1 MLGVD
6 WRAARV
12 SWTVFLFALA
22 LLVLYRAR
30 EVILIFVLAFLLAYM
45 LMPMLNLVRRLTP
58 PHVSRTAALGFVYAI
73 VLAIVGLLVSWIG
86 GQLIQ
91 ETTTFAQ
98 RLPGYIQKHNLT
110 SITLPYWLEPERARI
125 VELIQSQLDTAA
137 EKLLPLL
144 QKALGG
150 VLGIA
155 SSLLFVVLVP
165 ILAFLFLKDAEEIR
179 GTLLTWVPAERR
191 VMVDSVVQDIH
202 VMLVQYIRAIVILS
216 IATAITYMVFFSA
229 IGLPYAVLVSVLAAP
244 LEFIPVFGPLT
255 AAIIIIVVAL
265 VTGYPHVL
273 WILVFFLAYRMF
285 QDYVLQPYLMSSGVE
300 LHPLLVLF
308 GALAGESVG
317 GLWGMFLSV
326 PVLAIL
332 RIVIV
337 RVMRTQRSKLSPV
350 REAPTR

>member
-1 MLGVD
+1 MLGID

-12 SWTVFLFALA
+12 TWTVFLFAFVLF
-22 LLVLYRAR
+22 VLYRAG
-30 EVILIFVLAFLLAYM
+30 EVILIFILAFLLAYM
-45 LMPMLNLVRRLTP
+45 LMPMLNFVRRLTL

-73 VLAIVGLLVSWIG
+73 VLAIAALLVSWIG
-86 GQLIQ
+86 GQLVQ
-91 ETTTFAQ
+91 ETTTLAQ
-98 RLPGYIQKHNLT
+98 RLPGYIQKHSLST
-110 SITLPYWLEPERARI
+110 ITLPYWLEPARMRV
-125 VELIQSQLDTAA
+125 VELLQTQLDSTA

-144 QKALGG
+144 QSALGG
-150 VLGIA
+150 VLGVA
-155 SSLLFVVLVP
+155 GSLLFVVLVP

-179 GTLLTWVPAERR
+179 ASLLSWIPADRR
-191 VMVDSVVQDIH
+191 TVVDSVVQDIH

-216 IATAITYMVFFSA
+216 MATAIIYMLFFSA

-273 WILVFFLAYRMF
+273 WIIVFFLAYRMF

-308 GALAGESVG
+308 GALAGEAVG

-337 RVMRTQRSKLSPV
+337 RVMRAQRSKLERV
-350 REAPTR
+350 TDAPAR